1 MYWIQKQIW
10 ESAAS
15 IKADIKEIAK
25 MYDNALLLNKSFIL
39 ENSYFHKNVL
49 TRNVFVIVILM
60 TITMSKCLFPSMHNI

>member
-1 MYWIQKQIW
+1 
-10 ESAAS
+10 
-15 IKADIKEIAK
+15 